1 MRLSD
6 SNGKDA
12 VHLKMVVSDVKK
24 YKNTRIEFRIL
35 KFLKALFALPNGWVG
50 FYVRLL
56 LPKLLPVL

>member
-24 YKNTRIEFRIL
+24 IQEYKN
-35 KFLKALFALPNGWVG
+35 
-50 FYVRLL
+50 
-56 LPKLLPVL
+56 